1 VASGDLDLMVLY
13 LSHDYKAK
21 TTAMQDRQINKRK
34 TLLPGDNLYGKCM
47 NAAVGMLRRLALG
60 TSEINAMYRAQD
72 IWDKLKVMALDLLGV
87 RAYFFVTSLSLAHPA
102 LSNVDQFSFILL
114 TLVSGRLSPFSPGTP
129 PRKTWGCCPRW

>member
-1 VASGDLDLMVLY
+1 
-13 LSHDYKAK
+13 
-21 TTAMQDRQINKRK
+21 MQDREINKRK

-72 IWDKLKVMALDLLGV
+72 IWDKLKVMAFGFTWCARVFFCDEFISCTSSFV
-87 RAYFFVTSLSLAHPA
+87 ERCSVFIYFG
-102 LSNVDQFSFILL
+102 L
-114 TLVSGRLSPFSPGTP
+114 TKLYLVSGRLSPFSPGTP